1 MGGIR
6 GKKVK
11 GAGRTKNTAGN
22 MPGPKYGMKCYD
34 GQRVPPG
41 TVLLKQR
48 EPNTFPGWN
57 VSSKSFFLNISLFIH
72 QLSPNTQYT
81 DTAFSEDLVSSIDF
95 PLSLSQSL
103 YPFLPKVYFSP
114 PTM

>member
-1 MGGIR
+1 MIVEHKNKTVYTFLGPYMGGIR

-57 VSSKSFFLNISLFIH
+57 VSSKSFFFKYFFIY
-72 QLSPNTQYT
+72 SSVKPEYT
-81 DTAFSEDLVSSIDF
+81 IH
-95 PLSLSQSL
+95 
-103 YPFLPKVYFSP
+103 
-114 PTM
+114 